1 MRDGVSWPDEETP
14 FRYRDFKPGD
24 LTDVD
29 AA

>member
-1 MRDGVSWPDEETP
+1 MRDGFSFPDEETS

-24 LTDVD
+24 LTDVG